1 MTIIPVFRDIK
12 QPPEP
17 WTAEI
22 SDIVREKWFVGI
34 PRHLR
39 KPRREFD
46 AEALKRGHM
55 TSVQNGIAT
64 GAIRAAKTKAERAAL
79 AGDLR
84 KLLDQG
90 IPLYRAAQSLGMG
103 WMRAKRIAVEHG
115 FEPAA
120 DQKSRAALAEVKKTT
135 RPDPASDRDEVIR
148 AMIEEGLTNI
158 EISNATGITLRS
170 LDRRAKKMGL
180 PSGQE
185 RAAALNAARNAK
197 IIAMSDAGHDWSE
210 IGARFGLSKDR
221 VRKII
226 GGLK

>member
-1 MTIIPVFRDIK
+1 MIHQDIIRAQIQHGATNLQDAYRIA
-12 QPPEP
+12 
-17 WTAEI
+17 WMA
-22 SDIVREKWFVGI
+22 GI

-46 AEALKRGHM
+46 AETLKRGHM

-84 KLLDQG
+84 ALLEQG

-120 DQKSRAALAEVKKTT
+120 DPKSRAALQEAKKAT
-135 RPDPASDRDEVIR
+135 RPAPDRDSAIR
-148 AMIEEGLTNI
+148 SMIEEGLTNI
-158 EISNATGITLRS
+158 EISDATGISLRS
-170 LDRRAKKMGL
+170 LDRLAKKMGL

-185 RAAALNAARNAK
+185 RAAALNAARNAQ
-197 IIAMSDAGHDWSE
+197 IIAMNDAGHDWSE

-226 GGLK
+226 GGWK

>member
-1 MTIIPVFRDIK
+1 MIHQDIIRAQIQHGATNLQDAYRIA
-12 QPPEP
+12 
-17 WTAEI
+17 WMA
-22 SDIVREKWFVGI
+22 GI

-39 KPRREFD
+39 KPRAAFEP
-46 AEALKRGHM
+46 EAGHRGHM

-84 KLLDQG
+84 ALLDQG

-120 DQKSRAALAEVKKTT
+120 DPKSRAALTEVKKTT
-135 RPDPASDRDEVIR
+135 RTDPASDRDEVIR
-148 AMIEEGLTNI
+148 SMIEEGLTNI
-158 EISNATGITLRS
+158 EISDATGISLRS
-170 LDRRAKKMGL
+170 LDRLAKKMGL
-180 PSGQE
+180 PCGKE
-185 RAAALNAARNAK
+185 RAAVLNAARNAQ
-197 IIAMSDAGHDWSE
+197 IVAMNDAGHDWSE

-226 GGLK
+226 GGWK